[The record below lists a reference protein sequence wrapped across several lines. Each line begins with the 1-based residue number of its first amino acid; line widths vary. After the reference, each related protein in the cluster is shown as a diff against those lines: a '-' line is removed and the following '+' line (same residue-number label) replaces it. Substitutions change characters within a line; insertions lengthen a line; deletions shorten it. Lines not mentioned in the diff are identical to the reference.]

1 VAGWSVG
8 ALGALTGREEARFRD
23 SLDVNRT
30 LVAEPRSS
38 YFAGRA
44 RRELRGGR
52 SLVGGVLTAV
62 RRELG
67 DELSR
72 ALLRRAAYAAGV
84 DFRHEWAD
92 RSWVARG
99 DVALSRVEGSRSA
112 ITLVQHFSNHFFQR
126 PDADHLEVDSSATSL
141 NGYSAN
147 LRLTKQG
154 GTHWRGFIGSAFT
167 SPTYEVNDLGFAVR
181 TDRRDFAAGVTYLE
195 NRPGSLWR
203 RWQVNVQGRS
213 ERNYDWQSI
222 LNFVGLN
229 TFFQTLGY
237 WGISANVQHFLK
249 AYDDRLT
256 RGGPLALRPRQWAGN
271 LSITSDGRK
280 PVTVGTFGGGQ
291 DLEFG
296 GWAWNVGVEVGLK
309 TSSRWNLTAG
319 PNFSRAYTPA
329 QFVQSVADPTYAPT
343 FGRRYVFAPLRQT
356 SLGLE
361 TRFNFTFSPTL
372 TLETYAQPLL
382 SSADYGDARQ
392 FIAPKT
398 YDFEPYSGQVPSL
411 DFNLRSLR
419 GNAVLR
425 WEWREGSTMY
435 VAWQQQRSDFQP
447 YGDFDFGRDRRALF
461 GTRADNIFLVKMNY
475 WLNP

>member
-1 VAGWSVG
+1 
-8 ALGALTGREEARFRD
+8 
-23 SLDVNRT
+23 
-30 LVAEPRSS
+30 
-38 YFAGRA
+38 
-44 RRELRGGR
+44 
-52 SLVGGVLTAV
+52 
-62 RRELG
+62 
-67 DELSR
+67 
-72 ALLRRAAYAAGV
+72 
-84 DFRHEWAD
+84 
-92 RSWVARG
+92 
-99 DVALSRVEGSRSA
+99 
-112 ITLVQHFSNHFFQR
+112 
-126 PDADHLEVDSSATSL
+126 VDSSATSL

-167 SPTYEVNDLGFAVR
+167 SPQYEVNDLGFAVR

-195 NRPGSLWR
+195 NRPGTVLR
-203 RWQVNVQGRS
+203 RWQMNLQGRA

-222 LNFVGLN
+222 LNFVAWN
-229 TFFQTLGY
+229 SFAQTLGY
-237 WGISANVQHFLK
+237 WGISANVQYFLK

-256 RGGPLALRPRQWAGN
+256 RGGPIALRPRQWAGN
-271 LSITSDGRK
+271 VSVTSDGRK
-280 PVTVGTFGGGQ
+280 PVTVGTFVGGQ
-291 DLEFG
+291 DIEFG
-296 GWAWNVGVEVGLK
+296 GWAWNTGVEVGLK

-329 QFVQSVADPTYAPT
+329 QFVQSVADPSYTAT
-343 FGRRYVFAPLRQT
+343 FGRRYLFAPLRQT

-392 FIAPKT
+392 FVAPKT
-398 YDFEPYSGQVPSL
+398 YEFEPYSGQVPNL

-425 WEWREGSTMY
+425 WEWREGSTLY

-461 GTRADNIFLVKMNY
+461 STRPDNIFLVKMNY